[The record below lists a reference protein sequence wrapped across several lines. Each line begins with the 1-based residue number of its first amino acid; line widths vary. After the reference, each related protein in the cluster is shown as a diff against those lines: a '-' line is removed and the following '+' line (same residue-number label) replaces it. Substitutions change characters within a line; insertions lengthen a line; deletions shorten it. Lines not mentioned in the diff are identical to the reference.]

1 MVDGVLRSGNKS
13 EILHGVPFDTLS
25 LGNIATPSEHNLTNQ
40 IWIQSLAG
48 KYASCSGGV
57 WYELGRPAREY
68 ARHWE
73 AFEWLALLVKYVS
86 DALDVSV
93 EKGEKVRLHFFKEQF
108 LRVVKRLHGK
118 DKVFR
123 RWHSAFGKGAPKTG
137 IGTWNWRTDGR

>member
-1 MVDGVLRSGNKS
+1 VVDGVLRSGNKS

-48 KYASCSGGV
+48 KYVSCPGGV
-57 WYELGRPAREY
+57 WYELGRPAKEY

-86 DALDVSV
+86 DAIDISV
-93 EKGEKVRLHFFKEQF
+93 EKREKVRLLFFKEEF

-118 DKVFR
+118 NKAFK
-123 RWHSAFGKGAPKTG
+123 RWHAAYGKGPLPFG
-137 IGTWNWRTDGR
+137 CVRMEN